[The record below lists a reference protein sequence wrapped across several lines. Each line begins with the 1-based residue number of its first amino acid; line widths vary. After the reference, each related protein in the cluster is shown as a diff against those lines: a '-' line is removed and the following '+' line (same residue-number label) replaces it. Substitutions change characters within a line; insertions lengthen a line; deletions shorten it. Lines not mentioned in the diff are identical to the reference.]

1 MKNNNTSLTLK
12 NSVRT
17 VIAQQRLFL
26 IGLGIVI
33 LAGTLAA
40 LLPPLVL
47 EQIVNQLTLRQAV
60 GVSPALAYFL
70 FLALAGILESLQ
82 TVMITRTGQKIT
94 RQVRQDLCAKLD
106 TLPAAYFTREDAGK
120 TVSLFVNDVDALS
133 SLFDNGVLNMAAD
146 SLKVIGVLV
155 MIFTRSLGLGFLLI
169 VITPLLFAVTR
180 HFQKRMLQ
188 AQKTNRAAIAQVNH
202 LVPETLNCLRMI
214 RSLNKQERM
223 EDRYDQHLQTS
234 YQSLEKANFYDSVYS
249 PIIVFSSSAVVAVMM
264 ILATLSGGWRSLF
277 GMSVGSAVAVTAY
290 VSKIFTP
297 LENIGMEIE
306 NIQSAVAG
314 IQRIE
319 AFFRQPQRN
328 LPEATLTLSTLP
340 AGEPA
345 LALNHVT
352 FGYEKEETVLHDCS
366 FCVRQG
372 ETVTLAGRTGA
383 GKSTIFKLIL
393 GLYSPQQGS
402 VTIFGAPADQISDRQ
417 KRRLFGY
424 VEQTLRPASGTVG
437 DQISLFDETI
447 TADQIAHAVRLVGL
461 DSVIAQLPQGMA
473 TPWDPALFSQG
484 QLQLLAI
491 ARAVAADPRILL
503 LDEITANLDS
513 GTEALV
519 MEALRR
525 ASANRTVISISHR
538 LYQHNRN
545 GRLISI

>member
-1 MKNNNTSLTLK
+1 MPGLLKPNKRKQAMTMKNNNTSLTLK
-12 NSVRT
+12 NSVLT

-26 IGLGIVI
+26 TGLAIVI

-60 GVSPALAYFL
+60 GVGPALAYFL

-133 SLFDNGVLNMAAD
+133 ALFDDGVLNMAAD

-290 VSKIFTP
+290 VGKIFTP
-297 LENIGMEIE
+297 
-306 NIQSAVAG
+306 
-314 IQRIE
+314 
-319 AFFRQPQRN
+319 
-328 LPEATLTLSTLP
+328 
-340 AGEPA
+340 
-345 LALNHVT
+345 
-352 FGYEKEETVLHDCS
+352 
-366 FCVRQG
+366 
-372 ETVTLAGRTGA
+372 
-383 GKSTIFKLIL
+383 
-393 GLYSPQQGS
+393 
-402 VTIFGAPADQISDRQ
+402 
-417 KRRLFGY
+417 
-424 VEQTLRPASGTVG
+424 
-437 DQISLFDETI
+437 DE
-447 TADQIAHAVRLVGL
+447 
-461 DSVIAQLPQGMA
+461 
-473 TPWDPALFSQG
+473 
-484 QLQLLAI
+484 
-491 ARAVAADPRILL
+491 
-503 LDEITANLDS
+503 
-513 GTEALV
+513 
-519 MEALRR
+519 
-525 ASANRTVISISHR
+525 HR
-538 LYQHNRN
+538 HGN
-545 GRLISI
+545 